1 MYVPHSVPIIQMFQ
15 APALIVMSIA
25 ATRMHRSLTDF
36 ANSEYNASC
45 LLRSF
50 LMLIPPVKSTFSKS
64 YLRRCTSR
72 HIQGRVY
79 HVLLSRPTSQF
90 PVDKLGRML

>member
-50 LMLIPPVKSTFSKS
+50 LMLTAAAIAV
-64 YLRRCTSR
+64 LRSS
-72 HIQGRVY
+72 ISPWLEGGA
-79 HVLLSRPTSQF
+79 LLP
-90 PVDKLGRML
+90 